1 MRIFAIADLHF
12 DSKKE
17 KPMNIF
23 GDNWINH
30 EEKIMD
36 NWKETVGNEDLVL
49 IPGDISWA
57 ARLDEAM
64 GDLERID
71 KLPGTKIIG
80 KGNHDYWWST
90 SNKLD
95 GMGLKSI
102 KFLKNN
108 SYEYEEAVIC
118 GTRGWDT
125 QDEFSEEVS
134 NEKIYLRELNRLK
147 LSLESVKKSKDIKI
161 AMLHYPPF
169 DSNGLPN
176 EFFEMLREF
185 KVDVCIYGHL
195 HGEEGHKNV
204 REGMIDS
211 MCVHCVSS
219 DYMDFKL
226 KRIMWADT

>member
-1 MRIFAIADLHF
+1 MKIFAIADLHF

-23 GDNWINH
+23 GDNWNNH
-30 EEKIMD
+30 EEKIAD
-36 NWKETVGNEDLVL
+36 NWREQVNEDDLVL

-57 ARLDEAM
+57 TKLEEAIDDLQKIDE
-64 GDLERID
+64 
-71 KLPGTKIIG
+71 LPGTKIIG

-95 GMGLKSI
+95 KLGLKTI

-108 SYEYEEAVIC
+108 SYEFDGVVVC
-118 GTRGWDT
+118 GARGWDT
-125 QDEFSEEVS
+125 MEEHSEETAS

-147 LSLESVKKSKDIKI
+147 ISLESAVKNRNVKI

-169 DSNGLPN
+169 DSDGLPN
-176 EFFEMLREF
+176 EFFQIL
-185 KVDVCIYGHL
+185 KVFRADACIYGHL
-195 HGEEGHKNV
+195 HGEEGHRNV
-204 REGMIDS
+204 REGLIDQIS
-211 MCVHCVSS
+211 VHCVSS

-226 KRIMWADT
+226 KRIM

>member
-1 MRIFAIADLHF
+1 MKIFAIADLHF

-23 GDNWINH
+23 GDNWIDH
-30 EEKIMD
+30 ENKIMD
-36 NWKETVGNEDLVL
+36 YWKETVGKEDLVL

-57 ARLDEAM
+57 VKLNDAM
-64 GDLERID
+64 DDLMKID
-71 KLPGTKIIG
+71 ALPGKKIIG

-95 GMGLKSI
+95 NLELKTI

-108 SYEYEEAVIC
+108 SYTYNGAIIC

-125 QDEFSEEVS
+125 MEDHSQLD
-134 NEKIYLRELNRLK
+134 NEKIYLREMNRLK
-147 LSLESVKKSKDIKI
+147 ISLEESKKSNKEII

-169 DSNGLPN
+169 NSEGTPN
-176 EFFEMLREF
+176 EFFQIL
-185 KVDVCIYGHL
+185 KNYNIGICIYGHL
-195 HGEEGHKNV
+195 HGEEGHKIA
-204 REGMIDS
+204 REGIIENIT
-211 MCVHCVSS
+211 VHCVSS

-226 KRIMWADT
+226 KRIL